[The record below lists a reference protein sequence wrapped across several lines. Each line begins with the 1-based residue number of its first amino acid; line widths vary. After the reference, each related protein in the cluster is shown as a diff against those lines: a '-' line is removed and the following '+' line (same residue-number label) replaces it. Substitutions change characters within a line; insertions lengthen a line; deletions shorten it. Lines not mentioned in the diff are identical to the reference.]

1 MTKFSYTNIQNG
13 GQEIIRVVDGK
24 VTIQSDCGKG
34 FMPAV
39 AVSKEFVAFTMKFT
53 GAPAQI
59 VESVM
64 ALAR

>member
-1 MTKFSYTNIQNG
+1 MTKFSYTNTKNG
-13 GQEIIRVVDGK
+13 GQEIVRVVDGK

-39 AVSKEFVAFTMKFT
+39 SVTKEQVAFTMKFT
-53 GAPAQI
+53 GAPAQV
-59 VESVM
+59 VESVL